1 MKILRW
7 SFFPI
12 SLLYGLIMLIRN
24 WAFNVGLIPQYKS
37 SLKVIAVGNLSTGG
51 TGKTPFTEFL
61 IEKLKERSLAIL
73 SRGYGRKTS
82 GFILATSN
90 DSAQTIGDEPFQ
102 MFRKYQN
109 NVAVAV
115 AEKRADGLKK
125 IEQLDKKINLV
136 VLDDAFQHRYVKR
149 ELDILLTSFH
159 EMFTE
164 DFMLPTGN
172 LREPKVVVKRAD
184 IVVVTKCPSSISQA
198 EKSNISKRISRYVSL
213 ENIFFSTIQYSK
225 PHEFNAVNPLLET
238 KTVYV
243 LTGIANPQPMIDH
256 IGKSSILEHF
266 KYPDHHAFSSSDLD
280 ELLVKVSEK
289 KAPVITTEK
298 DMVRLLEFSDHEIFE
313 ILPFYYLPISFKLD
327 REEDFLNRL
336 MISIKEVKN

>member
-1 MKILRW
+1 
-7 SFFPI
+7 
-12 SLLYGLIMLIRN
+12 MLIRN
-24 WAFNVGLIPQYKS
+24 WAFNVGLLPQYKS

-213 ENIFFSTIQYSK
+213 ENIFSQL
-225 PHEFNAVNPLLET
+225 FNIVS
-238 KTVYV
+238 
-243 LTGIANPQPMIDH
+243 LT
-256 IGKSSILEHF
+256 S
-266 KYPDHHAFSSSDLD
+266 
-280 ELLVKVSEK
+280 
-289 KAPVITTEK
+289 
-298 DMVRLLEFSDHEIFE
+298 
-313 ILPFYYLPISFKLD
+313 
-327 REEDFLNRL
+327 L
-336 MISIKEVKN
+336 MQ

>member
-1 MKILRW
+1 M
-7 SFFPI
+7 
-12 SLLYGLIMLIRN
+12 
-24 WAFNVGLIPQYKS
+24 
-37 SLKVIAVGNLSTGG
+37 
-51 TGKTPFTEFL
+51 
-61 IEKLKERSLAIL
+61 
-73 SRGYGRKTS
+73 
-82 GFILATSN
+82 
-90 DSAQTIGDEPFQ
+90 
-102 MFRKYQN
+102 
-109 NVAVAV
+109 
-115 AEKRADGLKK
+115 
-125 IEQLDKKINLV
+125 
-136 VLDDAFQHRYVKR
+136 
-149 ELDILLTSFH
+149 
-159 EMFTE
+159 
-164 DFMLPTGN
+164 
-172 LREPKVVVKRAD
+172 
-184 IVVVTKCPSSISQA
+184 
-198 EKSNISKRISRYVSL
+198 
-213 ENIFFSTIQYSK
+213 
-225 PHEFNAVNPLLET
+225 NPLLET